1 MQTARRFCAVDGNLC
16 HLRRKAVGGQ
26 GSYGSAE
33 RFQRNGGNAQ
43 PGDWIFVQYGVYNS
57 VHIALCAA
65 DEYSIRGGQRVQSF
79 RGFALNQGQIVSSK
93 FLPVLLDQC
102 TGFRVTFYGI
112 YLSGRGGKRQLH
124 AHAAGARAHVP

>member
-1 MQTARRFCAVDGNLC
+1 M
-16 HLRRKAVGGQ
+16 GGQ
-26 GSYGSAE
+26 GSYGSTE

-65 DEYSIRGGQRVQSF
+65 DEYSIRGGQRVQSI
-79 RGFALNQGQIVSSK
+79 GCFAFDQGQIVSSK

-102 TGFRVTFYGI
+102 TGLRVTLHGV
-112 YLSGRGGKRQLH
+112 YLPGRGGKRQLH